1 MRVLVVEDADDLRES
16 FVSLLE
22 FVGCEVRSAS
32 CGYTALAEVADFTP
46 ELVLTDYMMPRMD
59 GLELIRRLKGEA
71 NLRHV
76 PMVLVTA
83 NTSPDTESVARAFG
97 ASDVVFKPADVIAV
111 LERCRRGEYR
121 VD

>member
-1 MRVLVVEDADDLRES
+1 MDDLRES
-16 FVSLLE
+16 FARLLE
-22 FVGCEVRSAS
+22 LFGCEVRSAA
-32 CGYTALAEVADFTP
+32 CGHAALDEVADFTP

-59 GLELIRRLKGEA
+59 GLELIRRLRVDPRCG
-71 NLRHV
+71 HV

-83 NTSPDTESVARAFG
+83 NDSPETKSSARASG

-121 VD
+121 LPQTPA